1 VRFRAM
7 GFQNVKALKGGVE
20 AWQQAGYPIAA

>member
-1 VRFRAM
+1 M
-7 GFQNVKALKGGVE
+7 GFGSVKALKGGVE